1 MSLEATDARNAGKPA
16 PATPLMTPPAQPA
29 WRRLCLRILFGVMAV
44 AVVSGVLALLAL
56 TFSHAAPPS
65 TRNPFAGG
73 MAEQAAGGRIG
84 AVIAAMQS
92 AFYRALTEGL
102 QGVSSGGAGLWG
114 LLGVSFAYGVFHAAG
129 PGHGKAVIS
138 GYLVANERTLARGAA
153 LSLAAAMLQA
163 VVAVTLALTLALVF
177 NATAALVKTSTI
189 LIELVSFALVAL
201 LGLALTWRKAGALA
215 ATGANGLSGGA
226 AACDADCGHAHM
238 PAPEAVDRAR
248 DLRAMAGVVL
258 AAGLR
263 PCSGALIV
271 LAFALSQ
278 KALAAGI
285 AATFAMALGTA
296 ITTGGIAAI
305 AVFAKR
311 LALRLAGGGSLT
323 GARVM
328 ASLELLAAAFVLVTG
343 LALLA
348 GLQAATG
355 S

>member
-1 MSLEATDARNAGKPA
+1 MTEAPPDRATAGQSGESRPWSRLARRML
-16 PATPLMTPPAQPA
+16 LMA
-29 WRRLCLRILFGVMAV
+29 IAV
-44 AVVSGVLALLAL
+44 AFVSGGLALLAL
-56 TFSHAAPPS
+56 AFTQAAPPPP
-65 TRNPFAGG
+65 RNPFAGG
-73 MAEQAAGGRIG
+73 MAETAAGGRIG
-84 AVIAAMQS
+84 AVIIAMQS
-92 AFYRALTEGL
+92 AFYRALTQGL
-102 QGVSSGGAGLWG
+102 QAFSSGGAGLWG

-163 VVAVTLALTLALVF
+163 VVAVALALTLSLAF
-177 NATAALVKTSTI
+177 NATVAMVKYSTTVV
-189 LIELVSFALVAL
+189 ELVSFALVAL

-215 ATGANGLSGGA
+215 NLGGSQPLA
-226 AACDADCGHAHM
+226 ASCGPDCGHAHM
-238 PAPEAVDRAR
+238 PGPDAVDRAR

-258 AAGLR
+258 AAGVR

-278 KALAAGI
+278 RALAAGV

-296 ITTGGIAAI
+296 LTTGAIAAL

-311 LALRLAGGGSLT
+311 LALRLAGGGGMG
-323 GARVM
+323 GARAM
-328 ASLELLAAAFVLVTG
+328 AALELLAAAFVLVTG

-348 GLQAATG
+348 GLQISGLQISGA